1 MELSDLGHVPVSAA
15 PRRMEHVNAY
25 RGWHKAELHLHLE
38 GSVEPET
45 MQALDPSLN
54 AEAVRAM
61 YRFQGFQGFIQAYKS
76 VVERLRT
83 PRDYARI
90 TRALL
95 SRLASESVLYAEIT
109 LSAGVVLW
117 QGQEFAP
124 IYSAIRQAASE
135 SAIEVHWILDAVR
148 HFGVE
153 HAMQVVKLAAERV
166 NDGVVAFGIGGD
178 EERGP
183 ASWFGEVYTFAK
195 GAGLRLTAHAGET
208 AGAESV
214 WAALEIGA
222 ERIGHGIRAVED
234 PALLRHLRDHGVPLE
249 VCITSNVATG
259 AVESLDAHPVRRLYD
274 AGVPITLNTDDP
286 AIFGTTLSDEYD
298 LAARHFR
305 FSGAELRGIA
315 ENGFR
320 YAFRRNRQTAFTA
333 HSPTAAP
340 PDPTP
345 RR

>member
-1 MELSDLGHVPVSAA
+1 
-15 PRRMEHVNAY
+15 MEHVTGY
-25 RGWHKAELHLHLE
+25 RVWPKAELHLHLE
-38 GSVEPET
+38 GSVEAET
-45 MQALDPSLN
+45 MRELDPGLTQ
-54 AEAVRAM
+54 EAVRDI
-61 YRFQGFQGFIQAYKS
+61 YRFHDFQGFIQAYKA

-83 PRDYARI
+83 PPDYARI
-90 TRALL
+90 TQALMR
-95 SRLASESVLYAEIT
+95 RLAAETVQYAEIT

-117 QGQEFAP
+117 KGQEFAP
-124 IYSAIRQAASE
+124 VYTAVRQAA
-135 SAIEVHWILDAVR
+135 AGFGIQVHWILDAVR

-153 HAMQVVKLAAERV
+153 HAMRVAELAAERV

-183 ASWFGEVYTFAK
+183 AAWFGEVYRFAK

-208 AGAESV
+208 VGPESV

-234 PALLRHLRDHGVPLE
+234 TALLQHLRDRGIPLE

-259 AVESLDAHPVRRLYD
+259 VVASLEAHPLRRLYD

-286 AIFGTTLSDEYD
+286 AIFATTLSGEYA
-298 LAARHFR
+298 LAARQFG
-305 FSGAELRGIA
+305 FSDAELREIA

-320 YAFRRNRQTAFTA
+320 YGFRSYQP
-333 HSPTAAP
+333 SQP
-340 PDPTP
+340 
-345 RR
+345 